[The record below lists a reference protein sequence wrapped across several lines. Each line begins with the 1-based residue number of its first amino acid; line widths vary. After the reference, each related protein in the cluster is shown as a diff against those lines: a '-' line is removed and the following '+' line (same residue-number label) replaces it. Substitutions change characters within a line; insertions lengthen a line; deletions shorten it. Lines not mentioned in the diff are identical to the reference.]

1 MFGLKNKKE
10 KLTVKALKVCF
21 TGHRPKGLPWGYDE
35 TKEICILFKNVMFSI
50 IEKAIINGYTYF
62 ISGMALGID
71 MICAEIVLELKKK
84 YKNVML
90 ECAIPCLNQEN
101 KWSIAQQER
110 YRKILHKADIVH
122 YVSKE
127 EYSNTCMN
135 DRNNY
140 MVEQSDVVIAVW
152 NGRPNRT
159 GNTVKIAK
167 ILARKLELLT
177 QKIPNNIFFI
187 HFQTKMRANTALIL
201 YKH

>member
-1 MFGLKNKKE
+1 
-10 KLTVKALKVCF
+10 
-21 TGHRPKGLPWGYDE
+21 
-35 TKEICILFKNVMFSI
+35 
-50 IEKAIINGYTYF
+50 
-62 ISGMALGID
+62 
-71 MICAEIVLELKKK
+71 
-84 YKNVML
+84 
-90 ECAIPCLNQEN
+90 
-101 KWSIAQQER
+101 
-110 YRKILHKADIVH
+110 
-122 YVSKE
+122 
-127 EYSNTCMN
+127 MN

>member
-10 KLTVKALKVCF
+10 KSTIKALKICF

-35 TKEICILFKNVMFSI
+35 TKESCILFKNVMFSI

-84 YKNVML
+84 YKNVVL
-90 ECAIPCLNQEN
+90 ECAIPCINQE
-101 KWSIAQQER
+101 KQWPISAQER
-110 YRKILHKADIVH
+110 YKKILHKADIVH

-127 EYSNTCMN
+127 EYLNSCMN
-135 DRNNY
+135 DRNKY

-152 NGRPNRT
+152 NGKPSGT
-159 GNTVKIAK
+159 GNTVKMAK
-167 ILARKLELLT
+167 LSGK
-177 QKIPNNIFFI
+177 KIKVVNPYNP
-187 HFQTKMRANTALIL
+187 A
-201 YKH
+201 